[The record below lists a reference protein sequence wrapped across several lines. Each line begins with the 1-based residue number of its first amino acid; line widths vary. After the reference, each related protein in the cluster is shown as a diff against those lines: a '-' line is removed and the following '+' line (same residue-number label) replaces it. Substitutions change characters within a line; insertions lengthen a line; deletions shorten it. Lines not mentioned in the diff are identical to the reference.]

1 MRDHPS
7 LYEINSLAF
16 ISRLSAKYNQPLT
29 LATIPDGEWT
39 ALSQLGFDLIWMM
52 GVWQRSPESRRLVL
66 ANSGL
71 RKEFDRLL
79 PGWTSADVCGSPYA
93 IYSYTV
99 EPDLGTDD
107 DLLALKEK
115 LNRLGMGLVLDF
127 VPNHLAL
134 DHPWTLAN
142 PEWFVQGDE
151 SEVEKH
157 PEWYFPSQGRYLA
170 HGRDPYFA
178 AWNDTVQVNF
188 FREDLRTAL
197 IGELGR
203 VSRLC
208 DGVRCDMAMLALNGV
223 FEWVWGGVLNSVT
236 APDTEFWD
244 LAIPEIRSR
253 YPDFML
259 IAEVYWGLENRLQQ
273 MGFNFT
279 YDKPLYDHLKW
290 DVASEIMHHI
300 RTEGKQQDREAH
312 FIENHDEPRA
322 IPGLGRERSMAA
334 AVVMS
339 TIPGL
344 HIYQDGQLEGR
355 SIRIP
360 VQLGR
365 EPFEFADP
373 EVSLFYRRLLKLC
386 NTEVLHDGQWEPVE
400 TLKGWEG
407 SQSYLD
413 ILAWKWRLD
422 REQVIVAINYSSS
435 RAQAWLKVGPPSPG
449 ATRVVFQDV
458 LTGTTYVRDPA
469 ELGSKGLYVDLGPF
483 RAHLM
488 YTTSY

>member
-1 MRDHPS
+1 MRDHPN

-16 ISRLSAKYNQPLT
+16 VNRLSAKYNRPLT

-39 ALSQLGFDLIWMM
+39 ALSQLGFDLVWMM

-66 ANSGL
+66 ANPGF

-93 IYSYTV
+93 IYSYSV
-99 EPDLGTDD
+99 EPDLGTGD

-115 LNRLGMGLVLDF
+115 LNRLGIGLVLDF
-127 VPNHLAL
+127 VPNHVAL
-134 DHPWTLAN
+134 DHRWTLTN
-142 PEWFVQGDE
+142 PGWFVQGDE
-151 SEVEKH
+151 SDVEKH

-188 FREDLRTAL
+188 FREDMRAAL
-197 IGELGR
+197 ISELAR

-223 FEWVWGGVLNSVT
+223 FEWVWGGVVKDMPVP
-236 APDTEFWD
+236 ATEFWD
-244 LAIPEIRSR
+244 LAIPEVRR
-253 YPDFML
+253 RFPNFLFM
-259 IAEVYWGLENRLQQ
+259 AEVYWGLESRLQQ
-273 MGFNFT
+273 MGFKFT

-290 DVASEIMHHI
+290 DVPSEVMHHV
-300 RTEGKQQDREAH
+300 RTDGKQLENEAH
-312 FIENHDEPRA
+312 FIENHDESRA
-322 IPGLGRERSMAA
+322 ILGFGRDRSMAA
-334 AVVMS
+334 AVVMG

-360 VQLGR
+360 VQLAR

-373 EVSLFYRRLLKLC
+373 EVSLFYRRLLKMS
-386 NTEVLHDGQWEPVE
+386 NAEVLHGGLWEPVE
-400 TLKGWEG
+400 ILKGWEG

-413 ILAWKWRLD
+413 ILAWRWRLD
-422 REQVIVAINYSSS
+422 REQVIVAVNYSSG
-435 RAQAWLKVGPPSPG
+435 RAQAWLKVGAPSPG
-449 ATRVVFQDV
+449 ASRVVLQDV

-488 YTTSY
+488 HTTSY